1 MSYKRVKDH
10 SMKLF
15 GNSKK
20 YDEQSDSSFSES
32 VSEIDIF
39 GVEDGG
45 QVSRKKTTPVKGFK
59 YLFFCIFMIAVLS
72 GMVIM
77 NQGTHVA
84 KKDDDKKIDYDTNK
98 GDDINDHK
106 DTPSKP
112 KKEDEEDDKKD
123 DKNKKDKA
131 KKDDVSDKVKD
142 KKDED
147 KSEDKKDKK
156 PEDDKDSKKKDDKE
170 DKKQDKE
177 KKKAEDKDDDKD
189 SKKKEE
195 DDKKEKKK
203 DD

>member
-77 NQGTHVA
+77 NQGTHLA
-84 KKDDDKKIDYDTNK
+84 KKDDDKNHDDDTNK

-106 DTPSKP
+106 DGPSKP
-112 KKEDEEDDKKD
+112 KKDDEDDKKD
-123 DKNKKDKA
+123 DSDKNKKEKA
-131 KKDDVSDKVKD
+131 KKDDDSDKVKD
-142 KKDED
+142 KKGEDED
-147 KSEDKKDKK
+147 KEDKKDKK

-170 DKKQDKE
+170 DKK
-177 KKKAEDKDDDKD
+177 
-189 SKKKEE
+189 
-195 DDKKEKKK
+195 
-203 DD
+203 